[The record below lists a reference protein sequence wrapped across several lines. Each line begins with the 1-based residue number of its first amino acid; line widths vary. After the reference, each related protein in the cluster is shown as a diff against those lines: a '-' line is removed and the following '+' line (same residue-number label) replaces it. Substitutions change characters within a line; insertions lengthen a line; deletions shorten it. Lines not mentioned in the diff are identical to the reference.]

1 MERLVE
7 SIRVPCRYA
16 AHGCALRPVYY
27 DQESHRLVC
36 EHAPCHC
43 PGEACSFVGS
53 KTAILDHFSTTHKWP
68 CITVSLPDD
77 KDEFTIGLHD
87 GFNFLLGLV

>member
-1 MERLVE
+1 MQKEY
-7 SIRVPCRYA
+7 SP
-16 AHGCALRPVYY
+16 
-27 DQESHRLVC
+27 SHQN
-36 EHAPCHC
+36 
-43 PGEACSFVGS
+43 VG
-53 KTAILDHFSTTHKWP
+53 TTHKWP